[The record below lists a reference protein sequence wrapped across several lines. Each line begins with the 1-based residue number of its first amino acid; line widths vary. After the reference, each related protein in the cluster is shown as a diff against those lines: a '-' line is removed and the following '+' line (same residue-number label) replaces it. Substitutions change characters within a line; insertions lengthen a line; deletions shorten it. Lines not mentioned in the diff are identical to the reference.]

1 MHIFL
6 TGDVQVGKSTVIQK
20 AVSALEVPIGGF
32 CSGFGPNREWPD
44 SKVYLW
50 DASGSP
56 VYDDA
61 HVVVRF
67 TGRKPEVLIDRFNT
81 LGVETIRRA
90 RRQKAGLILM
100 DECGRFEEQ
109 AVVFQSELF
118 AALERDMPV
127 LGVVR
132 QGFHGWLDAIRS
144 HPKVILLA
152 VTEDNR
158 DTLPGQ
164 IVGLLRG
171 EC

>member
-1 MHIFL
+1 
-6 TGDVQVGKSTVIQK
+6 
-20 AVSALEVPIGGF
+20 
-32 CSGFGPNREWPD
+32 
-44 SKVYLW
+44 
-50 DASGSP
+50 
-56 VYDDA
+56 
-61 HVVVRF
+61 
-67 TGRKPEVLIDRFNT
+67 
-81 LGVETIRRA
+81 
-90 RRQKAGLILM
+90 M

-118 AALERDMPV
+118 AALERDTPV

-171 EC
+171 EWLKKH

>member
-6 TGDVQVGKSTVIQK
+6 TGEVQIGKSTVIERT
-20 AVSALEVPIGGF
+20 VSALSASVGGF
-32 CSGFGPNREWPD
+32 RTGYGPDRPKTNRWL
-44 SKVYLW
+44 YLW
-50 DASGSP
+50 DASSP
-56 VYDDA
+56 PAYDET
-61 HVVVRF
+61 HGVVRF
-67 TGRKPEVLIDRFNT
+67 TDHGIEVLPDRFNA
-81 LGVETIRRA
+81 LGGGALRRA
-90 RRQKAGLILM
+90 RETGANLILM

-109 AVVFQSELF
+109 AAVFQSELF
-118 AALERDMPV
+118 AALERDTPV